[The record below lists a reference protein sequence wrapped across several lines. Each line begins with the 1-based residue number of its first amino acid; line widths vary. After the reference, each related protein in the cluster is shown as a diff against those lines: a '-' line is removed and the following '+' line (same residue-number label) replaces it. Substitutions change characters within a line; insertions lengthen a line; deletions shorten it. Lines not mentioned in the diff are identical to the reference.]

1 MATRT
6 KVAQEISRLNIA
18 ASNSLA
24 RSDNAGVLR
33 ILALPIAFK
42 LNPVQKIDQCFYM
55 LYPMPARHRS
65 TSMMQYGTMKMV
77 NVWRNGLWIIG
88 RTYKTIWDFM
98 MRPRQQMKSIGHNEH
113 QSQLADRSKDNLQVQ
128 SASSFIDKL
137 RLPVYRWSQSLIR
150 QWSLTMGEDFMRHVD
165 LTSGFIHLK
174 RDKLQMPVKK
184 IELIYPRFM
193 DDMKCSSDYLP
204 QQQLASKSEQI
215 DVQLQ
220 DTVNHV
226 QTLEQYMVQQRKRA
240 AKVLL
245 ITLPFYAVFPY
256 TLYEIDAMQLLSVSL
271 SGFDKIVSLPIA
283 YNFIKL
289 FSYHRC
295 LQTVRLFNTIN
306 DTEQKVAEQCR
317 NDIEQ
322 CRQKLTQD
330 ASTMSDGQRLVL
342 ESEIKSSEEIIDS
355 HGFHIHSDSDLNQ
368 SYRSTLSQPCAGSS
382 KQQQMGGLVWIDK
395 AAVARIS
402 QLYSLDAAQLYKYV
416 VKASEKTRLNLE
428 Q

>member
-18 ASNSLA
+18 ASNSLT
-24 RSDNAGVLR
+24 RSDSAGVLR
-33 ILALPIAFK
+33 VLALPIAFK
-42 LNPVQKIDQCFYM
+42 LNSVQKINQCYYM
-55 LYPMPARHRS
+55 LYPVPARHRS

-98 MRPRQQMKSIGHNEH
+98 MQPRQQMKSISHNEH
-113 QSQLADRSKDNLQVQ
+113 QADRSTDPNLQVQ

-137 RLPVYRWSQSLIR
+137 RLPVYRWSQNLIR

-184 IELIYPRFM
+184 VELIYPRFM
-193 DDMKCSSDYLP
+193 DGIKCSSGYLP
-204 QQQLASKSEQI
+204 YQQLGSVSEQI

-226 QTLEQYMVQQRKRA
+226 QTLEQQMIQYRKRA

-295 LQTVRLFNTIN
+295 LQTVRLFNSIK

-317 NDIEQ
+317 SDIEQ
-322 CRQKLTQD
+322 CRQKLIQD
-330 ASTMSDGQRLVL
+330 AATMSDGQRLVL
-342 ESEIKSSEEIIDS
+342 ESEIRNSEEIIDS
-355 HGFHIHSDSDLNQ
+355 HGFHIYSDSDLDQ
-368 SYRSTLSQPCAGSS
+368 SYRSMFSQPSAVG
-382 KQQQMGGLVWIDK
+382 KQQQEAGDMVWIDK
-395 AAVARIS
+395 PSVARIS
-402 QLYSLDAAQLYKYV
+402 QLYSLDAAQLYKSI
-416 VKASEKTRLNLE
+416 VKASDKTRLNLE